1 MSPTGGRRP
10 VPRGVF
16 AIEDQQLLLPD
27 PIALDTS
34 FVVEALL
41 TTQPLHPACSA
52 FLKRIFDSGVA
63 VVTSDLLAVELAES
77 AFAITLKER
86 WGGRWRGH
94 RTDGRSPRPAT
105 QRLNHTVMRFEALL
119 SPVNHLPIPVRRVAA
134 DARVLM
140 TDFGIASYDAVHA
153 ASAIAAGAEAIVT
166 LDTGFALLPSPQLT
180 IYTDRSRVASCRNK
194 RPHQHARVAPR
205 ATVSK

>member
-1 MSPTGGRRP
+1 MSPTGGRQP
-10 VPRGVF
+10 VPRGIF

-41 TTQPLHPACSA
+41 TTQPLHPACGA
-52 FLKRIFDSGVA
+52 FLKRIFDSGVT

-94 RTDGRSPRPAT
+94 RTDGRSRRPAT
-105 QRLNHTVMRFEALL
+105 RRLNHTVMSYEALL
-119 SPVNHLPIPVRRVAA
+119 SPVNHLPIPVRRVTA

-166 LDTGFALLPSPQLT
+166 LDTGFALLPSTQLA
-180 IYTDRSRVASCRNK
+180 IYTDRSRVTSCRNK

>member
-1 MSPTGGRRP
+1 MSPTGGRQP

-52 FLKRIFDSGVA
+52 FLRRIFDSGVA

-77 AFAITLKER
+77 AFAITLKENAGR
-86 WGGRWRGH
+86 GAGEDTAPTDAPAVPPHGG
-94 RTDGRSPRPAT
+94 
-105 QRLNHTVMRFEALL
+105 
-119 SPVNHLPIPVRRVAA
+119 
-134 DARVLM
+134 
-140 TDFGIASYDAVHA
+140 
-153 ASAIAAGAEAIVT
+153 
-166 LDTGFALLPSPQLT
+166 
-180 IYTDRSRVASCRNK
+180 
-194 RPHQHARVAPR
+194 
-205 ATVSK
+205 

>member
-1 MSPTGGRRP
+1 MRPTGERRP

-63 VVTSDLLAVELAES
+63 VVTSDLLAIELAES
-77 AFAITLKER
+77 AFAIALKER

-94 RTDGRSPRPAT
+94 RTDGRSRRPAT
-105 QRLNHTVMRFEALL
+105 WRLNDTVTRYEALL
-119 SPVNHLPIPVRRVAA
+119 SPVNHLPIPVRRVTA

-140 TDFGIASYDAVHA
+140 ADYGIASYDAVHA

-166 LDTGFALLPSPQLT
+166 LDTGFALLPANQLMM
-180 IYTDRSRVASCRNK
+180 YTDRSRLTSCRPK
-194 RPHQHARVAPR
+194 RPH
-205 ATVSK
+205 

>member
-1 MSPTGGRRP
+1 VGAGPSLAASSRSRTNSCY
-10 VPRGVF
+10 F
-16 AIEDQQLLLPD
+16 QT

-41 TTQPLHPACSA
+41 TTQPLHHACSA
-52 FLKRIFDSGVA
+52 FLKRIFDSGVV

-86 WGGRWRGH
+86 WGGAPARTPH
-94 RTDGRSPRPAT
+94 RRTLPPPR
-105 QRLNHTVMRFEALL
+105 HTAAESHHMSYEALL
-119 SPVNHLPIPVRRVAA
+119 SPVNHLPIPIRRVTA

-166 LDTGFALLPSPQLT
+166 LDTGFALLPSAQLA
-180 IYTDRSRVASCRNK
+180 IYTDRSRLASCRNK
-194 RPHQHARVAPR
+194 RPR
-205 ATVSK
+205 

>member
-41 TTQPLHPACSA
+41 TTQPLHHACSA
-52 FLKRIFDSGVA
+52 FLKRIFDSGVV

-86 WGGRWRGH
+86 WGGAPARTPH
-94 RTDGRSPRPAT
+94 RRTLPPPR
-105 QRLNHTVMRFEALL
+105 HT
-119 SPVNHLPIPVRRVAA
+119 AA
-134 DARVLM
+134 ESHHHEL
-140 TDFGIASYDAVHA
+140 
-153 ASAIAAGAEAIVT
+153 
-166 LDTGFALLPSPQLT
+166 
-180 IYTDRSRVASCRNK
+180 
-194 RPHQHARVAPR
+194 
-205 ATVSK
+205 